1 MERGSSTRRFKIT
14 RTTTDTHVVGNVCGS
29 TQSDLVRL
37 ASVPI
42 VAGLKSM
49 VARQAKDTVG
59 PRKKRFGL
67 PRTVV

>member
-1 MERGSSTRRFKIT
+1 M
-14 RTTTDTHVVGNVCGS
+14 DTHVVDNVCGS
-29 TQSDLVRL
+29 TQRDSVRL

-59 PRKKRFGL
+59 QRRKRFGL
-67 PRTVV
+67 PQMVA